1 MDSYKT
7 AITMGL
13 IVTAVCAFSSLRAQA
28 EESVTAA
35 NGKQVEYIFQTREMP
50 ERGPI
55 PFNSYDQ
62 DNDGFISEAEFS
74 AARAARMAARAS
86 EGRPMRGAA
95 SAPAFELFDS
105 DSDGLLTREELTAG
119 QQAMMGKRRG
129 MGMGMNK
136 GQGRG
141 MNGGMSKGMNMP
153 SYSDFDLNGDG
164 TILEAEFNAA
174 HEKRISERKAQGYQM
189 RNLDNMPTFASIDTN
204 NDGEI
209 SIEEF
214 SKHQQR
220 QRQW

>member
-7 AITMGL
+7 AIMVGL

-50 ERGPI
+50 VRGPI

-62 DNDGFISEAEFS
+62 NNDGFISEVEFS

-105 DSDGLLTREELTAG
+105 DSDGLLTREELNAG
-119 QQAMMGKRRG
+119 QQSMMGKRRG
-129 MGMGMNK
+129 MGMNQ

-141 MNGGMSKGMNMP
+141 MNGGMNKGMNMP

-164 TILEAEFNAA
+164 TIPEAEFNAA
-174 HEKRISERKAQGYQM
+174 REKRINERKAQGYQM
-189 RNLDNMPTFASIDTN
+189 RNLDNILTFSSIDTN